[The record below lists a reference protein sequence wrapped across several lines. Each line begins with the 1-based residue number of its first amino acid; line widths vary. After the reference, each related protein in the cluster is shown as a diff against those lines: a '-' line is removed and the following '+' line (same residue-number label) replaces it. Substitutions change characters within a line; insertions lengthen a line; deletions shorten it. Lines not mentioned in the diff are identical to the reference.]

1 MKIILTLFYLYLNL
15 SNCFLSE
22 SMQNDMIVAPN
33 GVNGNPMIPIAAG
46 IGGEG
51 YFYLF

>member
-1 MKIILTLFYLYLNL
+1 MKIIVTLLFFFLSLT
-15 SNCFLSE
+15 NCFLSE
-22 SMQNDMIVAPN
+22 SMQNDMIVGAN

-51 YFYLF
+51 NCYLL